1 MARTLWKLAG
11 PIRWNVLA
19 SVVIGLLVT
28 GCYVAQGV
36 LVALALAAVFRAHDI
51 PRAEACLGGL
61 AAILLARG
69 ALLWLAEVA
78 AQKTAQR
85 TKESLRERLL
95 AKLLALGPSF
105 ANSQQS
111 GRLQQTVVGGVEAIE
126 IYYSR
131 YVPTVFVALFGCA
144 MVLAALAA
152 VDWRS
157 AAALAPFVV
166 IVPIFSRAWQAW
178 RHSSSAGLFG
188 VRAEFGA
195 YLLDSLQ
202 GLVTLKAFS
211 ATITRRIGLVKRA
224 VELRLEAMRTLSVSL
239 ARSGVTGLLSMGG
252 VATVLGWNSW
262 RLSEHELPAVALF
275 MTLFLAREAFRPL
288 DRLEREFH
296 AAWNGQTAAPAIAG
310 LLAADAT
317 VREPAETAA
326 PPQHTDIAFEGVTFA
341 YDGAARP
348 ALDNVAFRISE
359 HQRVA
364 LVGPSGAGKTTIAS
378 LLLRF
383 FDPDAGSIHI
393 GGVDLRT
400 MRLADLHRLVALVA
414 QDTYLFHG
422 TIADNLRIAKPNA
435 TDAEITAA
443 ARAAQIDN
451 FIRTLPKGY
460 ETEVG
465 ERGAQLSGGQRQR
478 LSIARALLKDA
489 PILIL
494 DEATSSVD
502 QASER
507 AIQAALETLLARR
520 TTIVI
525 AHRLSTIRKA
535 DRILLLNEG
544 AIVEHGTH
552 DELVRRGGVY
562 SKLTLAQGEAA

>member
-1 MARTLWKLAG
+1 MARTLWNLAG

-28 GCYVAQGV
+28 GCYLSQGI
-36 LVALALAAVFRAHDI
+36 LVALTLGAVLRAHDLA
-51 PRAEACLGGL
+51 RAEACLAGL
-61 AAILLARG
+61 FGTLLARG

-95 AKLLALGPSF
+95 AKLIALGPSF

-131 YVPTVFVALFGCA
+131 YLPTVFVALFGCA

-178 RHSSSAGLFG
+178 RRSSSHGLFG

-211 ATITRRIGLVKRA
+211 ATIARRIGLVKRA

-239 ARSGVTGLLSMGG
+239 ARSGMTGLLSMGG
-252 VATVLGWNSW
+252 VATVLAWNSW
-262 RLSEHELPAVALF
+262 RLSEHQLPAVALF

-310 LLAADAT
+310 LLAATAA
-317 VREPAETAA
+317 VREPAQAAA
-326 PPQHTDIAFEGVTFA
+326 PAARTDIAFDSVAFS
-341 YDGAARP
+341 YDGTARP
-348 ALDNVAFRISE
+348 ALDNVSFAIAE
-359 HQRVA
+359 QQRVA
-364 LVGPSGAGKTTIAS
+364 LVGPSGAGKTTVAS

-383 FDPDAGSIHI
+383 FDPDAGSIRI
-393 GGVDLRT
+393 GGVDLKA
-400 MRLADLHRLVALVA
+400 MRLADLRRLVALVA

-422 TIADNLRIAKPNA
+422 TIADNLRMAKPDA
-435 TDAEITAA
+435 TDAEIIAA
-443 ARAAQIDN
+443 ARAAQIDE
-451 FIRTLPKGY
+451 FIRTLPQGY
-460 ETEVG
+460 DTEVG

-507 AIQAALETLLARR
+507 AIQAALETLLAGR

-525 AHRLSTIRKA
+525 AHRLSTIREA
-535 DRILLLNEG
+535 DRILVLNEG

-562 SKLTLAQGEAA
+562 SKLTLLQGEAA

>member
-1 MARTLWKLAG
+1 MARTLWNLAG

-28 GCYVAQGV
+28 GCYVLQGM
-36 LVALALAAVFRAHDI
+36 LVALTLAAVLRAHDLA
-51 PRAEACLGGL
+51 RAEACLAGL
-61 AAILLARG
+61 AGTLLARG
-69 ALLWLAEVA
+69 VLLWLAEVA
-78 AQKTAQR
+78 AQMTAQR

-95 AKLLALGPSF
+95 ARLIALGPSF

-131 YVPTVFVALFGCA
+131 YLPTVFVALFGCA

-178 RHSSSAGLFG
+178 RRASSRGLFG
-188 VRAEFGA
+188 VRAELAA

-211 ATITRRIGLVKRA
+211 ATIARRIGLVKRA

-239 ARSGVTGLLSMGG
+239 ARSGMTGLLSMGG

-262 RLSEHELPAVALF
+262 RLGEHQLPAVALF

-296 AAWNGQTAAPAIAG
+296 AAWNGQTAAPAIAR
-310 LLAADAT
+310 LLAAAAA
-317 VREPAETAA
+317 VREPTEAAA
-326 PPQHTDIAFEGVTFA
+326 PPARTDIAFDSVTFA

-348 ALDNVAFRISE
+348 ALDNVSFGIAG

-383 FDPDAGSIHI
+383 FDPDAGSIRI
-393 GGVDLRT
+393 GGVDVRA
-400 MRLADLHRLVALVA
+400 MRLADLRRLIALVA

-422 TIADNLRIAKPNA
+422 TVADNLRMAKPDA
-435 TDAEITAA
+435 TDAEIIAA
-443 ARAAQIDN
+443 AQAAQIDE
-451 FIRTLPKGY
+451 FIRTLPQGY
-460 ETEVG
+460 KTEVG

-478 LSIARALLKDA
+478 LSIARALLKDS

-502 QASER
+502 QAGER
-507 AIQAALETLLARR
+507 AIQTALDKLLAGR
-520 TTIVI
+520 TTIII
-525 AHRLSTIRKA
+525 AHRLSTIREA
-535 DRILLLNEG
+535 DRILVLNEG
-544 AIVEHGTH
+544 AIVEYGTH

-562 SKLTLAQGEAA
+562 SKLTLLQGEAA

>member
-19 SVVIGLLVT
+19 SVIMGLLVT
-28 GCYVAQGV
+28 GCYVTQGV
-36 LVALALAAVFRAHDI
+36 LVALALAAVFRAHDM
-51 PRAEACLGGL
+51 PRAEACLAGL
-61 AAILLARG
+61 AATLLARG

-111 GRLQQTVVGGVEAIE
+111 GKLQQTVVGGVEAIE

-131 YVPTVFVALFGCA
+131 YLPTVFVALFGCA
-144 MVLAALAA
+144 MVMAVLAA

-211 ATITRRIGLVKRA
+211 ATIARRIALVKRA

-262 RLSEHELPAVALF
+262 RLSKHELPAVALF

-310 LLAADAT
+310 LLAAPAA
-317 VREPAETAA
+317 VREPAEAAA
-326 PPQHTDIAFEGVTFA
+326 PPTRKDIAFEGVTFA

-348 ALDNVAFRISE
+348 ALDNVSFRISE

-364 LVGPSGAGKTTIAS
+364 LVGPSGAGKTTITS

-383 FDPDAGSIHI
+383 FDPDAGSISI
-393 GGVDLRT
+393 GGIDLRG
-400 MRLADLHRLVALVA
+400 MRLADLRRLVALVA

-422 TIADNLRIAKPNA
+422 TIADNLRIAKPDA

-443 ARAAQIDN
+443 AQAAQIDD
-451 FIRTLPKGY
+451 FIRTLPQGY

-478 LSIARALLKDA
+478 LAIARALLKDA

-507 AIQAALETLLARR
+507 AIQTALETLLARR

-535 DRILLLNEG
+535 DRILVLNEG

>member
-1 MARTLWKLAG
+1 MARTLWNLAG

-19 SVVIGLLVT
+19 SVAIGLLVT
-28 GCYVAQGV
+28 GCYVAQGM
-36 LVALALAAVFRAHDI
+36 LVALALAAVFRAHDLT
-51 PRAEACLGGL
+51 RTEACLAGL
-61 AAILLARG
+61 TGTLVARG

-78 AQKTAQR
+78 AQMTAQR

-95 AKLLALGPSF
+95 AKLIALGPSF

-131 YVPTVFVALFGCA
+131 YLPTVFVALFGCA

-166 IVPIFSRAWQAW
+166 IVPIFSRVWRAW
-178 RHSSSAGLFG
+178 RRSYSAGLFG

-211 ATITRRIGLVKRA
+211 ATTARRVGLVKRA
-224 VELRLEAMRTLSVSL
+224 VELRLGAMRTLSVSL
-239 ARSGVTGLLSMGG
+239 ASSGATGLLSMGG
-252 VATVLGWNSW
+252 VATVLSWNAW
-262 RLSEHELPAVALF
+262 RLSEHELPAAALF

-296 AAWNGQTAAPAIAG
+296 AAWNGQTAAPAISE
-310 LLAADAT
+310 LLAATAA
-317 VREPAETAA
+317 VREPAEALA
-326 PPQHTDIAFEGVTFA
+326 PPSRTDIAFDGVTFA
-341 YDGAARP
+341 YDGSARP
-348 ALDNVAFRISE
+348 ALDNVSFAIAE

-383 FDPDAGSIHI
+383 FDPNAGSIRI

-400 MRLADLHRLVALVA
+400 LRLADLRRLVALVA

-422 TIADNLRIAKPNA
+422 TIADNLRIAKPDA
-435 TDAEITAA
+435 TDAEIAA
-443 ARAAQIDN
+443 AAQAAQIDD

-507 AIQAALETLLARR
+507 AIQAALETLLAGR

-525 AHRLSTIRKA
+525 AHRLSTIRNA
-535 DRILLLNEG
+535 DRILVLNEG

>member
-36 LVALALAAVFRAHDI
+36 LVALALAAVFRAHDM
-51 PRAEACLGGL
+51 PAAEACLAGL
-61 AAILLARG
+61 AGTLLARG

-131 YVPTVFVALFGCA
+131 YLPTVFVALFGCA

-157 AAALAPFVV
+157 AVALAPFVV
-166 IVPIFSRAWQAW
+166 IVPIFSRAWQTW

-211 ATITRRIGLVKRA
+211 ATIARRAGLVKRA

-262 RLSEHELPAVALF
+262 RVSEHELPAVALF

-310 LLAADAT
+310 LLAATPA
-317 VREPAETAA
+317 VREPAEADA
-326 PPQHTDIAFEGVTFA
+326 PPTRTDIAFDGVTIA

-348 ALDNVAFRISE
+348 ALDNVSFGIAE

-383 FDPDAGSIHI
+383 FDPDAGAIRI
-393 GGVDLRT
+393 GGVDLRA
-400 MRLADLHRLVALVA
+400 MRLADLRRLVALVA

-422 TIADNLRIAKPNA
+422 TIADNLRIAKPDA

-443 ARAAQIDN
+443 AQAARIDD
-451 FIRTLPKGY
+451 FIATLPNGY

-507 AIQAALETLLARR
+507 AIQAALETLLAQR

-535 DRILLLNEG
+535 DRILVLNEG